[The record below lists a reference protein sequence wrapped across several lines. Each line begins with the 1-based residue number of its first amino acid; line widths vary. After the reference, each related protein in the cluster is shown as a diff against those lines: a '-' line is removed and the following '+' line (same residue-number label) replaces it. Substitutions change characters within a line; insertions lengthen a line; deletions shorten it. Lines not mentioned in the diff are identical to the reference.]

1 MKTVNK
7 SNHSSFVDLDN
18 ARVEEQRQV
27 MRDIIAAGHCPFCRE
42 NLDKYHKQ
50 PMLKEG
56 KFWLLTYNQWPYQ
69 FTKLHLLAIYKTHA
83 EKLSELDSAAGQE
96 LIQMLQWA
104 EKEFNV
110 PGGAFAIRFGDTNYS
125 AGTVAHIHAQFIL
138 PDIHHLDYLQKP
150 VKIKVGKTTELK

>member
-1 MKTVNK
+1 MKTVNN

-27 MRDIIAAGHCPFCRE
+27 MRDIIAAGHCPFCRD

-50 PMLKEG
+50 PILKEG
-56 KFWLLTYNQWPYQ
+56 IFWFLTYNQWPYEN
-69 FTKLHLLAIYKTHA
+69 TKLHLLAIYKNHA
-83 EKLSELDSAAGQE
+83 EKLSELDPAAGQE
-96 LIQMLQWA
+96 LIQILQWA

-110 PGGAFAIRFGDTNYS
+110 PGGAFAVRFGDTNYS
-125 AGTVAHIHAQFIL
+125 AGTVAHIHAQYIW
-138 PDIHHLDYLQKP
+138 PDIHHPNYKQKP